1 MTKKKIG
8 LLAEMREK
16 MVIGC
21 NLKIN
26 SSDFCSKRVP

>member
-21 NLKIN
+21 KLKIN
-26 SSDFCSKRVP
+26 GSDFCSKRVP